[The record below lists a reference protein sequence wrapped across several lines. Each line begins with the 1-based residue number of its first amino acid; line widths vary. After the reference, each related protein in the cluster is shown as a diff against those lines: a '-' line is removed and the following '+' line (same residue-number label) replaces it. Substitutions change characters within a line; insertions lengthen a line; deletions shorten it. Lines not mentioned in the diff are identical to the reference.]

1 MKYTRTKKQILAALS
16 GVLAV
21 LVLVCGLAACSSGG
35 DTGGVSSR
43 AESSTLSRPETS
55 SAASTTDS
63 QVEPASQAS
72 GPEES
77 STVSPAS
84 QPEESSA
91 VSEVSQPAQSA
102 PEPAGPV
109 QVTGITLSTY
119 EVNLDLQK
127 SKMPIV
133 TMTPANAAD
142 KGEIWTS
149 SDPSI
154 ATVDG
159 LGRITGVRAGSCTVT
174 VTSTSNP
181 AVSATVAVTV
191 NNRISTGVYSN
202 GKPYY
207 LVVNKST
214 NTVTAY
220 QADGTGEYCIPVKS
234 MVCSC
239 GNDTPS
245 GTYRTSDQYRWRFLV
260 GDVYGQYATRI
271 TGHILFHSVPY
282 LRQSQDSLQYEE
294 YNKLGTTASHGCIRL
309 TVADSLWIY
318 QNCPSGTKVTLTGS
332 PSMGDP
338 LGKPA
343 AQTISPDSPN
353 RGWDPTDPAEGNPW
367 SE

>member
-1 MKYTRTKKQILAALS
+1 MKLTTKRQFLGALS

-21 LVLVCGLAACSSGG
+21 LLLVCCLAACASSGEREG
-35 DTGGVSSR
+35 SSSGQDSSFSSR
-43 AESSTLSRPETS
+43 QESS
-55 SAASTTDS
+55 SAASSANS

-72 GPEES
+72 
-77 STVSPAS
+77 S
-84 QPEESSA
+84 QMESSA
-91 VSEVSQPAQSA
+91 VSEVSQITQPA
-102 PEPAGPV
+102 EPV
-109 QVTGITLSTY
+109 QVTGITLTTY
-119 EVNLDLQK
+119 EVNLDLGK
-127 SKMPIV
+127 SQMPIV
-133 TMTPANAAD
+133 TMTPADAAD

-159 LGRITGVRAGSCTVT
+159 LGRITGVKAGSCTVT

-181 AVSATVAVTV
+181 AVSAQVAVTV

-214 NTVTAY
+214 NTVTVY
-220 QADGTGEYCIPVKS
+220 QADSTGEYCIPVKS

-239 GNDTPS
+239 GDDTPS
-245 GTYRTSDQYRWRFLV
+245 GTYNTSDQYRWRYLV

-282 LRQSQDSLQYEE
+282 LRQSEDSLQYEE
-294 YNKLGTTASHGCIRL
+294 YNKLGSTASHGCIRL
-309 TVADSLWIY
+309 AVADSLWIY
-318 QNCPSGTKVTLTGS
+318 QNCPSGTKVTLTS
-332 PSMGDP
+332 RPSMGDP

-353 RGWDPTDPAEGNPW
+353 RGWDPTDPAAGNPW
-367 SE
+367 TAG

>member
-1 MKYTRTKKQILAALS
+1 MKLTTKRQFLGALS
-16 GVLAV
+16 GVLAA
-21 LVLVCGLAACSSGG
+21 LLLVCCLAACASSGEG
-35 DTGGVSSR
+35 ESSSSGQDSSFSSR
-43 AESSTLSRPETS
+43 QESS
-55 SAASTTDS
+55 SAASSANS

-72 GPEES
+72 
-77 STVSPAS
+77 S
-84 QPEESSA
+84 QMESSA
-91 VSEVSQPAQSA
+91 VSEVSQITQPA
-102 PEPAGPV
+102 EPV
-109 QVTGITLSTY
+109 QVTGITLTTY
-119 EVNLDLQK
+119 EVNLDLGK
-127 SKMPIV
+127 SQMPIV
-133 TMTPANAAD
+133 TMTPDDAAD

-159 LGRITGVRAGSCTVT
+159 LGRITGVKAGSCTVT

-181 AVSATVAVTV
+181 AVSAQVAVTV

-214 NTVTAY
+214 NTVTVY
-220 QADGTGEYCIPVKS
+220 QADSTGEYCIPVKS

-239 GNDTPS
+239 GDDTPS
-245 GTYRTSDQYRWRFLV
+245 GTYNTSDQYRWRYLV

-282 LRQSQDSLQYEE
+282 LRQSEDSLQYEE
-294 YNKLGTTASHGCIRL
+294 YNKLGSTASHGCIRL
-309 TVADSLWIY
+309 AVADSLWIY
-318 QNCPSGTKVTLTGS
+318 QNCPSGTKVTLTS
-332 PSMGDP
+332 RPSMGDP

-353 RGWDPTDPAEGNPW
+353 RGWDPTDPAAGNPW
-367 SE
+367 TAG